1 MITKNFNNKKLETV
15 EIIVISDSEDD
26 LNEEDNTKVVL
37 SKRKR
42 LNL

>member
-1 MITKNFNNKKLETV
+1 MITKISKNKKLETV

-26 LNEEDNTKVVL
+26 LNEEDNTKVIL

-42 LNL
+42 LKL